1 MYGARTR
8 PLNIGI
14 DLDDTITADTALFK
28 DLITVFKEHGCNV
41 YIVTARAEGAYCD
54 TLREFEP
61 LVDKVIF
68 SDAKAKMECALIDI
82 WIDDW
87 PIAIT
92 HDFKET
98 NFAPCNKMVEEGWVK

>member
-14 DLDDTITADTALFK
+14 DLDDTITADQALFK
-28 DLITVFKEHGCNV
+28 DLIEVLKKHGHKV
-41 YIVTARAEGAYCD
+41 YIVTARGIDQYCEV
-54 TLREFEP
+54 LREFEP

-68 SDAKAKMECALIDI
+68 TGAKAKMECALIDI

-92 HDFKET
+92 HDFKKT
-98 NFAPCNKMVEEGWVK
+98 HFVACNELVRGGWVK

>member
-14 DLDDTITADTALFK
+14 DLDDTITADQALFK
-28 DLITVFKEHGCNV
+28 DLIEVFKKHGCNV
-41 YIVTARAEGAYCD
+41 YIVTARGNNAYCEV
-54 TLREFEP
+54 LREFEP

-68 SDAKAKMECALIDI
+68 TGAKAKMECALIDI

-92 HDFKET
+92 HGFKESFYVPSDALT
-98 NFAPCNKMVEEGWVK
+98 MEGWVR